1 MKSKL
6 ILFLFV
12 MLSSYN
18 LYADDV
24 AGPYIGIKAGVFT
37 IDVDESESL
46 DVDDPSALGFVIGG
60 KFNRFIGMEFE
71 YNQSD
76 DAGFDVENSSVEG
89 QLDIQTMALYFVF
102 RTPGKVYFKA
112 KAGVLHEKIDGS
124 GGSSSGSGGS
134 CDFLSST
141 CVSTSVSEKDTG
153 LSAGV
158 GIGFMLGKSVSLEAE
173 YTIIEEDVG
182 YASAGLNI
190 HF

>member
-6 ILFLFV
+6 ILCLFV

-18 LYADDV
+18 LYADDA
-24 AGPYIGIKAGVFT
+24 AGPYIGLKAGVFT
-37 IDVDESESL
+37 IDVDESENF
-46 DVDDPSALGFVIGG
+46 DVDDPSALGFVVGG

-76 DAGFDVENSSVEG
+76 DAGFEVENSSTEG

-102 RTPGKVYFKA
+102 RTPGNVYFKA

-124 GGSSSGSGGS
+124 GGNCNYYYSYSS
-134 CDFLSST
+134 CSSA
-141 CVSTSVSEKDTG
+141 SLSEKDTG